1 MKLLTPKKWAIYILC
16 VITILLFLFLGDESK
31 RPLTYTAGELNRETG
46 TTEYDYTTINEATGY
61 YGLLSSTK
69 TLMLDK
75 GTYTVGIQY
84 KSTGADQVK
93 VIANDQILETY
104 DLPTTSSYEK
114 FSFTIPKDMEEI
126 QIQVHY
132 GGVGDFYIYSLSLA
146 PEGRFYND
154 TFFAMGLV
162 VILAILIPIILFIVR
177 KRTTGM
183 TVDQKKQNLFL
194 FLILLFIGLFAHMQ
208 FMNSKLNW
216 GDDICYHLARIEGI
230 KDALRAGQFPVLIYP
245 EAMYGHGYLN
255 AMYPNLFLYIPA
267 FIRLLG
273 VSTAT
278 SYKFL
283 FLLFNIG
290 TAFVTYYSVRSM
302 FDSKKA
308 ALFAAL
314 LYTICPYRF
323 TNIYARA
330 AVGEALAMT
339 FMPLVIAGIYHVVLG
354 NKKKWLLLTLGITG
368 LLQSHILSALLG
380 TILCTIVGIC
390 FLSNV
395 IREKRYIEIIKAAI
409 VALLL
414 NLWFLIP
421 FLYYYVNGNLSTKS
435 LAWSNYN
442 EYVLNI
448 SGLAGTIFTG
458 TYRTLTLGLP
468 IVACGVITL
477 IHLFTSKEK
486 EAKNTYLK
494 LLFVLGCIFT
504 FMLTSL
510 FPGWEMMKIG
520 IFDKLFSN
528 IQFPWRLLGM
538 VSVLFSITGAV
549 CLTRSELLR
558 PYSNILLIVLASIAL
573 LSSTKFTEED
583 FAYATYDDAYTAGHE
598 SKIIGIPKGTATIV
612 YPYEWRLDGT
622 TDDSLRIHEVLVGQT
637 EQTTILDYNR
647 TGTSTSF
654 TYQSTASADTAT
666 FPIVGYEGYEAVDE
680 NGKTVT
686 TTLNDTNSIQ
696 TELVTDGK
704 EHTITIDYRP
714 LTIFHLGNFISA
726 TAVLCLIGYPFGVKS
741 SQQGRLN
748 KMKLHF
754 QAKN

>member
-1 MKLLTPKKWAIYILC
+1 MNIFTPKKLAIYILC

-31 RPLTYTAGELNRETG
+31 RPLTYAAGELSRETG
-46 TTEYDYTTINEATGY
+46 TTEYDYTTINEASGY

-69 TLMLDK
+69 TLLLDK
-75 GTYTVGIQY
+75 GTYTVGLQY
-84 KSTGADQVK
+84 KSSGADLVK
-93 VIANDQILETY
+93 VIANDQIIETY
-104 DLPTTSSYEK
+104 PLPTTSTYEK
-114 FSFTIPKDMEEI
+114 FSFTLPKDTEEV
-126 QIQVHY
+126 QIQVHF

-146 PEGRFYND
+146 PESRFYND
-154 TFFAMGLV
+154 TFFYMGLV
-162 VILAILIPIILFIVR
+162 IVLSIFIPVITFFYR
-177 KRTTGM
+177 KKTAALTID
-183 TVDQKKQNLFL
+183 VKKQNLFL

-255 AMYPNLFLYIPA
+255 AMYPNLFLYIPGC
-267 FIRLLG
+267 IRLLG
-273 VSTAT
+273 VSAAT

-290 TAFVTYYSVRSM
+290 TAFVTYYSVKSM
-302 FDSKKA
+302 FNSKKA

-323 TNIYARA
+323 TNIYARS

-339 FMPLVIAGIYHVVLG
+339 FMPLVIAGIYHVILG
-354 NKKKWLLLTLGITG
+354 NKKKWLLLALGITG

-380 TILCTIVGIC
+380 TILCAIVGIC
-390 FLSNV
+390 FITNV
-395 IREKRYIEIIKAAI
+395 FREKRYLSILKAAG

-421 FLYYYVNGNLSTKS
+421 FLYYYIKGNLSTKS

-468 IVACGVITL
+468 IVTCAVITL
-477 IHLFTSKEK
+477 IYLITKKEK
-486 EAKNTYLK
+486 NNNDTYIK

-510 FPGWEMMKIG
+510 FPGWEMMKLG
-520 IFDKLFSN
+520 IFEKLFSN

-538 VSVLFSITGAV
+538 ASILFSITGAV
-549 CLTRSELLR
+549 CLTKSELLK
-558 PYSNILLIVLASIAL
+558 PYSNMILIVLASIAL

-583 FAYATYDDAYTAGHE
+583 FAYATYDDTYTAGHE
-598 SKIIGIPKGTATIV
+598 SKVIGIPKGTATIV
-612 YPYEWRLDGT
+612 YPYEWRPDGT
-622 TDDSLRIHEVLVGQT
+622 TDDSLRIHEVLVNQT
-637 EQTTILDYNR
+637 EKTTILDYNR
-647 TGTSTSF
+647 TGTTTTL
-654 TYQSTASADTAT
+654 TYQSTASSDTAT
-666 FPIVGYEGYEAVDE
+666 FPIVGYKGYQAVDE
-680 NGKTVT
+680 NGQKIEIA
-686 TTLNDTNSIQ
+686 LNDTNSIQ
-696 TELVTDGK
+696 TELITDGK
-704 EHTITIDYRP
+704 EHEIVITYKP
-714 LTIFHLGNFISA
+714 LFIFHLGNLI
-726 TAVLCLIGYPFGVKS
+726 TIITLLCIPAYTWI
-741 SQQGRLN
+741 RN
-748 KMKLHF
+748 KR
-754 QAKN
+754 QSN